1 MATLYFYKGTAFPN
15 TNYHLP
21 CDKAMLLGKE
31 QIVEGMRMS
40 NLSIEE
46 QSKDYFQQLD
56 ILERTIFKHSKG
68 GLTTKKTLGKV
79 AKELGQSIETLYAMW
94 CVNICSLLVMKKL
107 ENDDMN
113 GTITVCVAKR

>member
-1 MATLYFYKGTAFPN
+1 
-15 TNYHLP
+15 
-21 CDKAMLLGKE
+21 MLLGKE

-56 ILERTIFKHSKG
+56 ILEQTIFKHSKG

-113 GTITVCVAKR
+113 GTITLCVAKR

>member
-31 QIVEGMRMS
+31 QIVAGMRMS

-56 ILERTIFKHSKG
+56 MMEQAIFKNCKDG
-68 GLTTKKTLGKV
+68 FVTKKTLGKV
-79 AKELGQSIETLYAMW
+79 AKELGQSIDTLYAMW
-94 CVNICSLLVMKKL
+94 CVNICSLLIMKKL
-107 ENDDMN
+107 ENDNMN
-113 GTITVCVAKR
+113 GPITMYGSKR